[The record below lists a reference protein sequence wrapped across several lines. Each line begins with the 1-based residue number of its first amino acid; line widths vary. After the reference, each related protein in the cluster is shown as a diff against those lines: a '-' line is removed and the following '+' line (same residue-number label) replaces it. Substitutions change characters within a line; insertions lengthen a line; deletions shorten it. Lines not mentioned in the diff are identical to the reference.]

1 MSDNNKSAP
10 ATKDDLKELATKTEL
25 KELGQKLTGRIDAVE
40 QKLTDKIDG
49 VEQKLTGRID
59 SVAVEVA
66 KTNLRIDRMENNMME
81 TLRSFKSDILSSIDA
96 FAAEALSYRNHDT
109 LRGRAIMD
117 HDEKLKDHET
127 RLTTLETK

>member
-10 ATKDDLKELATKTEL
+10 ATKDDLKDLATKTEL
-25 KELGQKLTGRIDAVE
+25 KEL
-40 QKLTDKIDG
+40 
-49 VEQKLTGRID
+49 EQKLTGRID

-96 FAAEALSYRNHDT
+96 FAAEALSYRSHDK
-109 LRGRAIMD
+109 LRGGKIME
-117 HDEKLKDHET
+117 HETKLTDHET
-127 RLTTLETK
+127 RLTSLETK